1 MNSRALV
8 VFFWACLIGTAAVAG
23 EERQTRIEIAVDDD
37 ASGEQSFVF
46 DSQDAGFDLHS
57 LAVGESRTL
66 TDKSGNIADVRRT
79 ADGFEFDVNGK
90 TINVD
95 DMPAVDGRHGE
106 HGTHEIE
113 MRGEDTDLTVTK
125 AKGVKKV
132 KIIKTGDA
140 EGVTVI
146 SGREIDAATRERIQE
161 VLKSAGQD
169 GEIQFIDGSEL
180 NADGGAEMH
189 GRHEVRIIKKEIDV
203 TD

>member
-1 MNSRALV
+1 MNFRALV
-8 VFFWACLIGTAAVAG
+8 VFFWVCLIGTAAVAG

-37 ASGEQSFVF
+37 ASGEQTFVF
-46 DSQDAGFDLHS
+46 DSQEAGFDLHS

-79 ADGFEFDVNGK
+79 ADGFEFNVNGK

-95 DMPAVDGRHGE
+95 DMPDVDGMHGAHGRHD
-106 HGTHEIE
+106 IE
-113 MRGEDTDLTVTK
+113 MHVDRADSTVTK
-125 AKGVKKV
+125 TRDVKKV

-146 SGREIDAATRERIQE
+146 SGRVIDAATRERIRE

-169 GEIQFIDGSEL
+169 DEVQFIDGSEL
-180 NADGGAEMH
+180 NADSDVDMH

>member
-1 MNSRALV
+1 MNFRALV

-37 ASGEQSFVF
+37 AAGEQTFVF
-46 DSQDAGFDLHS
+46 DSQEAGFDLHS

-79 ADGFEFDVNGK
+79 ADGFEFNVNGK

-95 DMPAVDGRHGE
+95 DMPAMDGMHGAHDVEMHVDHA
-106 HGTHEIE
+106 
-113 MRGEDTDLTVTK
+113 DSTVTK
-125 AKGVKKV
+125 TRDVKKV

-146 SGREIDAATRERIQE
+146 SGREIDAATRERIRE
-161 VLKSAGQD
+161 VLQSAGQD
-169 GEIQFIDGSEL
+169 GEVQFIDGSEL
-180 NADGGAEMH
+180 KADSGAEMH
-189 GRHEVRIIKKEIDV
+189 GRHEVRIIKKEVDV